1 MLFRKIISLFLAI
14 SAAFGTLIPYGDAYK
29 EGDFP
34 IIGIDEK
41 AEDTVRIM
49 SFNIRGADV
58 NGVSASRRRMPA
70 LEEILRTS
78 PDSLGVQ
85 EATPGWMFWLRMLP
99 QYGIVGE
106 CRDGKWRGEACPVLY
121 NREKYKLIDH
131 DTFWLS
137 ETPDKVS
144 FGWDAAC
151 RRTCTWA
158 LLENKQDG
166 TRYAHVNT
174 HFDHVGQTAVRESA
188 NMIMAF
194 IREKFSGIP
203 VVLTA
208 DLNAQPGSTGY
219 RIMTETLSDA
229 RLTAPDCT
237 DECRSLYTYH
247 DGKPDG
253 DELLILDY
261 ILYGEGVTAVSYRT
275 VTEGVNGRFV
285 SDHFPI
291 YADVRLCECE
301 AGA

>member
-14 SAAFGTLIPYGDAYK
+14 SAAFGTLVPYGDSYK
-29 EGDFP
+29 EGTFP
-34 IIGIDEK
+34 IIGAEEK

-49 SFNIRGADV
+49 SYNIRGADV
-58 NGVSASRRRMPA
+58 NGVSATRRRLLA
-70 LEEILRTS
+70 LEQILRVA

-85 EATPGWMFWLRMLP
+85 EAKPGWMFWLRMLP

-121 NREKYKLIDH
+121 NREIYKLIDH

-137 ETPDKVS
+137 ETPEKVS
-144 FGWDAAC
+144 YGWDADC

-166 TRYAHVNT
+166 MQYVHINT

-188 NMIMAF
+188 KMITAL
-194 IREKFSGIP
+194 IEEKFADVP
-203 VVLTA
+203 VVVTA

-219 RIMTETLSDA
+219 NIMTETLTDA

-237 DECRSLYTYH
+237 DECRSLYTFH
-247 DGKPDG
+247 DGKPEG
-253 DELLILDY
+253 GSLLTLDY
-261 ILYGEGVTAVSYRT
+261 VLCGEGVTPVSYRT

-291 YADVRLCECE
+291 YADVRFDR
-301 AGA
+301 